1 MHMFDMNKHGSWW
14 RAEFIGCSKGS
25 VLIGSHE
32 EQQHFVTAQWAGWV
46 GTYKWGSADLCSSV
60 CLSSSYAGLDKRRA
74 ELSTVLNP
82 QLLKVKSL
90 FVTLWCFLWCEK
102 ENRTNNNNLIKKK
115 KSMNFMNVNFICP
128 FSGKIHFYLL
138 YPKSCKLL
146 IMFLFFIYFSHS
158 LAPPQ
163 TVCVGYLTFLSFW
176 GGASQ

>member
-74 ELSTVLNP
+74 ELSAVLNP

-115 KSMNFMNVNFICP
+115 VWISWMLISFVHSVGKFIFIC
-128 FSGKIHFYLL
+128 FTQNRASCWLCFY
-138 YPKSCKLL
+138 
-146 IMFLFFIYFSHS
+146 FLFI
-158 LAPPQ
+158 
-163 TVCVGYLTFLSFW
+163 FLIH
-176 GGASQ
+176 